1 MRRRFAQKITAGWGS
16 GRLWLCAFL
25 LVAGGSGSMAAAADG
40 PAREIEKAL
49 RLGVSILGDSKLED
63 RTKSERLRASILPLF
78 DFPEM
83 ARRSL
88 GAHWR
93 RRTPEQRQEFVRI
106 FTRFLERTYASRI
119 SAYKGQRVHVVGEEI
134 DGRFARVDTR
144 IVDDEGRRFDVA
156 YRLHR
161 VGDTAEWRIYD
172 VVVENVSVVNNY
184 RAQFSRVI
192 NRTSY
197 ESLVAKLRGQPA
209 GR

>member
-1 MRRRFAQKITAGWGS
+1 MGQTLAEKKGARGSSARR
-16 GRLWLCAFL
+16 WLSTV
-25 LVAGGSGSMAAAADG
+25 LVVAACLAWTAAAAEG
-40 PAREIEKAL
+40 PGREVEKAL
-49 RLGVSILGDSKLED
+49 RLGVSILGDPKLGEEA
-63 RTKSERLRASILPLF
+63 RFERLRAAVLPLF

-93 RRTPEQRQEFVRI
+93 RRTPEQREE
-106 FTRFLERTYASRI
+106 FTRLFTRLLERTYASRI
-119 SAYKGQRVHVVGEEI
+119 ASYNGQRMHFVREEV

-144 IVDDEGRRFDVA
+144 IVDRAGRRFDVA

-161 VGDTAEWRIYD
+161 VGGPGEWRIYD
-172 VVVENVSVVNNY
+172 VVIENISLVNNY

-197 ESLVAKLRGQPA
+197 EALLAKLRS
-209 GR
+209 